1 MGDTVATSKKSDTP
15 VEDALANLREALIDD
30 GMDPVTADA
39 KLHALQP
46 TGTGVVGN
54 LADLQRVGAVKAPDE
69 NEPEYVMPPA
79 AETEA

>member
-1 MGDTVATSKKSDTP
+1 MATSKKTSETP
-15 VEDALANLREALIDD
+15 VEDAIADLREALIDS

-46 TGTGVVGN
+46 QGTGVVGN

-69 NEPEYVMPPA
+69 SEPEYVMPPG
-79 AETEA
+79 TED